1 MAQESRLSIVIDSR
15 TAEQQAK
22 DLKVVLDRLKEAG
35 VDASVS
41 VSSVG
46 DSAKKT
52 GDQMR
57 KASNSVAQMATAL
70 AGVVS
75 VAKLWGQIQNSA
87 FAAGRYE
94 QIGLIMNVVGR
105 NAGYSEERLAA
116 LQKQLEATGISMTQ
130 SRQVITRMIQAQMDL
145 SKATELA
152 RLAQDAA
159 TIGDISSS
167 EALER
172 LIHGV
177 QTSQTEILRG
187 IGITVNFEQAY
198 RNFAAT
204 LGVTASELSE
214 QEKMQARVNAV
225 MEQGESIAGAYEES
239 MKNANKQM
247 GSMARYADNLAVKM
261 GEAYQPIY
269 SKTIEALTVG
279 LKVANNNAREFSIIL
294 AGVTTSLAVATTGVL
309 ALKTGVFALKT
320 GVLALNLAL
329 NAMRGHPVIMGLSV
343 LSGVAMAVGVSFS
356 SMKDDTNNAK
366 ISLDDLSRSVDSAVE
381 KFKELGEYSRQHHL
395 DELSRQLQE
404 ETEKIRLAWVDLS
417 NAISPDVSI
426 FSRGTVLKEMR
437 AELIEIARDTS
448 LTAEQMEQSI
458 KQLIESWVESGR
470 VTREQT
476 SSYTQFIA
484 SLIDA
489 KSKAFETEKSLRDLK
504 NTHEDLKTQA
514 KETSEAL
521 SRLVTP
527 AGMSKWDEYLAKLE
541 SARDTIGMN
550 ARQLGEY
557 QARQE
562 GANHVQEKMAGI
574 VSAEAEEFRNLQD
587 AIRDK
592 DAQAREA
599 ALDNIRNL
607 DIERQKVALL
617 AQQMASVMAAARAFA
632 QGNVSADVQAGVYA
646 SINEG
651 FAKHAE
657 SLGVSEGTQKIID
670 NIINNTK
677 PKSSGGGRG
686 GGRGKGGGG
695 DKSDA
700 GADYIKSLHER
711 IALLGKE
718 TEHEQLLAKI
728 SVGSMQFRTEAQK
741 QLALEAAK
749 QFDATKKQIE
759 LEETL
764 RDLREQQ
771 TITQMQFMRE
781 LEAYGQGNNMRE
793 LIGDLARVED
803 RYRSIIDARR
813 NSPLGLSDDELEL
826 IRESLEKELEMVRWY
841 HDEKRKYES
850 DWRLGALEGLRNYAD
865 EAANVYQQTAD
876 LISGAFSKLE
886 DELVSFVTTGEM
898 DLVGMLRSVGSEVV
912 RMLIRTGLQM
922 AANAILGQTTAAASA
937 AMATA
942 TGSAMAAAYAP
953 AAAMASLA
961 SFGANSAPAMAGIAS
976 TVGMA
981 QGLSLVGMAHD
992 GIDSV
997 PKTGTWLLEKGERV
1011 TTAETSARLDSVLD
1025 RIDKRSAGGITVN
1038 LIENP
1043 ERAGQ
1048 VVERTNESGEREA
1061 DIFVA
1066 DIMGDGKRARALERA
1081 YGLQRVGA

>member
-329 NAMRGHPVIMGLSV
+329 NAMRAHPVIMGLSV

-366 ISLDDLSRSVDSAVE
+366 VSLDDLSRSVDSAVE

-677 PKSSGGGRG
+677 PKSSGGGRSGGGGG

-695 DKSDA
+695 ARSDA
-700 GADYIKSLHER
+700 GADYIRSLNER

-741 QLALEAAK
+741 QLALETAK
-749 QFDATKKQIE
+749 QYDQTKQQIE

-803 RYRSIIDARR
+803 RYRNIIDARR
-813 NSPLGLSDDELEL
+813 NSPLGLSDEELEL
-826 IRESLEKELEMVRWY
+826 IRESLDTELEMVRQ
-841 HDEKRKYES
+841 HHEAKRELEANWK
-850 DWRLGALEGLRNYAD
+850 LGALEGLRNYAD
-865 EAANVYQQTAD
+865 EVENVYKSVSDVVGNAFKGMEDALVDFVMTGKADFKSLADSIIKDMMRIAIQQSIMGPLANMFSGMFADGGFVSGFAGGGYTGHGGKYEPAGIVHKGEYVFSKEATKRIGVDRLERLHRGYASGGYVGTLPQPASGSGGVQVNIVNNSKTPVSAQSNARFDGKQMIIDVVLDDLNRNGQISQTLKHLQTA
-876 LISGAFSKLE
+876 
-886 DELVSFVTTGEM
+886 
-898 DLVGMLRSVGSEVV
+898 
-912 RMLIRTGLQM
+912 
-922 AANAILGQTTAAASA
+922 
-937 AMATA
+937 
-942 TGSAMAAAYAP
+942 
-953 AAAMASLA
+953 
-961 SFGANSAPAMAGIAS
+961 
-976 TVGMA
+976 
-981 QGLSLVGMAHD
+981 
-992 GIDSV
+992 
-997 PKTGTWLLEKGERV
+997 
-1011 TTAETSARLDSVLD
+1011 
-1025 RIDKRSAGGITVN
+1025 
-1038 LIENP
+1038 
-1043 ERAGQ
+1043 
-1048 VVERTNESGEREA
+1048 
-1061 DIFVA
+1061 
-1066 DIMGDGKRARALERA
+1066 
-1081 YGLQRVGA
+1081 